1 MIITL
6 IKYSDDYNKALLA
19 EVYDQT
25 AISSDDVALLLSL
38 TKGRGALNILE
49 VFSGTGRILI
59 PLLNQGHTVTGIE
72 LAPAM
77 VARAELKAAKLGD
90 ELTKRLT
97 LKTQDAL
104 LEPWGAGE
112 YDVVIIGCN
121 ALYELPTPKM
131 QETCIMR
138 AFEALRPGG
147 KLLIDNN
154 NWQTPLESEVGRKW
168 VALQGTTTEGTFCK
182 QSAETVCVEPAKGLM
197 HIKRTWYTRTADGV
211 EATEEYMGSKRPTNG
226 EEVKRWLT
234 TAGFTILKSYGD
246 TQGSPFTS
254 TSPRA
259 IFWAI
264 KP

>member
-1 MIITL
+1 MISTL
-6 IKYSDDYNKALLA
+6 IEYSDDYNRDLLA

-25 AISSDDVALLLSL
+25 AMNSDDIALLLSL
-38 TKGRGALNILE
+38 TEGKEALNILE

-59 PLLNQGHTVTGIE
+59 PLLNEGHAVTGIE
-72 LAPAM
+72 IASAM

-90 ELTKRLT
+90 AASKRLT

-138 AFEALRPGG
+138 AFEALKPSGR
-147 KLLIDNN
+147 LFIDNN
-154 NWQTPLESEVGRKW
+154 NWQTPLEAEVGRKW
-168 VALQGTTTEGTFCK
+168 VALQGTTQDGTFCR
-182 QSAETVCVEPAKGLM
+182 QSAETVSVELAQGLM
-197 HIKRTWYTRTADGV
+197 HIKRTWYTRTAEGV
-211 EATEEYMGSKRPTNG
+211 ESTEEYMGSKRPVNG
-226 EEVKRWLT
+226 VEVEVWLKN
-234 TAGFTILKSYGD
+234 AGFKILHSFGD
-246 TQGSPFTS
+246 TQRTPSVP